1 MARHINTEA
10 FDNWLSN
17 LKDRKASAR
26 IVARLIRFESTGHA
40 GATKPVGDGVMEM
53 RFDFGPGYRVYY
65 IVLKDSVILL
75 GGDKSTQTADIA
87 RAKNFASY
95 WKERLK

>member
-1 MARHINTEA
+1 MARHVNTEA

-26 IVARLIRFESTGHA
+26 IVARLIKFETTGHA
-40 GATKPVGDGVMEM
+40 GDTKPVGNGVMEM
-53 RFDFGPGYRVYY
+53 RFDLGPGYRVYF
-65 IVLKDSVILL
+65 IVLKDTVILL

-87 RAKNFASY
+87 KAKKFATY
-95 WKERLK
+95 WKDRLE

>member
-1 MARHINTEA
+1 MARHVNTEA

-26 IVARLIRFESTGHA
+26 IVARLIKFESTGHA
-40 GATKPVGDGVMEM
+40 GDTKPVGNGVMEM
-53 RFDFGPGYRVYY
+53 RFDLGPGYRVYY
-65 IVLKDSVILL
+65 IVLKDTVILL

-87 RAKNFASY
+87 KAKKFAIY
-95 WKERLK
+95 WKDRLE